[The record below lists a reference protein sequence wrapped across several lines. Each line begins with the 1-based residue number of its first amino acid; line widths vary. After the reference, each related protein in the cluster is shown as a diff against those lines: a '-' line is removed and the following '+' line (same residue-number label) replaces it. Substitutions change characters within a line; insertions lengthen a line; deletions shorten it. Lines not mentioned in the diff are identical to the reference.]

1 MPIPDLHPSRLPA
14 VAAARQ
20 QLRCMQKAKPHEFT
34 AENAERLD
42 DLTDQLLLSMAHQ
55 LARLER
61 ELRAATSAR
70 GRIY

>member
-1 MPIPDLHPSRLPA
+1 
-14 VAAARQ
+14 
-20 QLRCMQKAKPHEFT
+20 MQKAKPHEFT